1 MVEQQSEIEKSP
13 LLRALELGEQAIR
26 DGDVVEYN
34 SEVFNLAVQRG
45 KAKSQSRKKIYFT

>member
-1 MVEQQSEIEKSP
+1 MDEQQSEIEMSP
-13 LLRALELGEQAIR
+13 FLSALELGEQAIR

-45 KAKSQSRKKIYFT
+45 KADFQSR